1 MNTYIQSETSTLMYS
16 DHCANPPQL
25 YSLEPFY
32 PTLETNNLCKYRF
45 DSSAKGSSILPLNK
59 QPFYSVNSLLITQML
74 LGLVCT
80 TIAKA
85 IIHISRGESNIYG
98 TEIEVRDG
106 FGPAGWSKK
115 KLGSLRSNFY
125 HNLAGNSFSC
135 MQCQ

>member
-1 MNTYIQSETSTLMYS
+1 MTIEGGLAQWSLYMSVRSQIV
-16 DHCANPPQL
+16 CR

-32 PTLETNNLCKYRF
+32 PTLETNNLCKYGF

-59 QPFYSVNSLLITQML
+59 QPFYSVNSFLITQML
-74 LGLVCT
+74 FGLVCT

-115 KLGSLRSNFY
+115 NWG
-125 HNLAGNSFSC
+125 
-135 MQCQ
+135 Q